1 MTVAQPLYSI
11 FSKNPEFFVAN
22 GIGQFQIY
30 AFVGV
35 LSFLIPILSA
45 GISLAALRWTRIPH
59 LIVVFLLITLYA
71 LQLLKGMGVS
81 YAPIAFCASI
91 GFACALTYHYI
102 RRPQYSFAINL
113 LLPIVIVLPYYFLT
127 HKNIE
132 PLLNRSSGL
141 STSDIEPAVNPGND
155 LPPIIMVVFDEFP
168 LIDMLDLEGDFDAKT
183 FPNFSY
189 LAEQATWYLN
199 ATTVA
204 TETSVA
210 VPSILDGQLPG
221 ESRLAIHSVHPDNLF
236 ALLQEQYTL
245 NLFESITQLAPPT
258 SDPVGDQASG
268 KKDWNHIRRF
278 ILDSVVTYLYVVLPD
293 QYANELRGIDTQ
305 WGGFLGDPENSSL
318 IIRSTEE
325 EDADSV
331 DSATPMEKILAVLA
345 DDRKAYFLEFVK
357 SIEGKPKTTF
367 HFIHSLLPHRPHK
380 YLPSG
385 RLYSNGD
392 APRGKYSDKKTKG
405 LEGSPQAITRYHQG
419 HRLQMGFAD
428 TLLGE
433 LLIELLRIDRFDQ
446 SLIIVCADHGM
457 SFRKGLPVRSPL
469 LENFADL
476 AYVPLLIKYPDQKV
490 STRDSRNVQT
500 IDIAPTVLDVLG
512 MPKSETADG
521 FSLLDEI
528 EVQRETVN
536 LYHHTLEKPIKMN
549 FDEGLALKEKAFQ
562 RIAKR
567 FGRDHPI
574 SNLFWY
580 GDSLDYIGRSEDSVV
595 QRKADVELY
604 DVAFDISH
612 VSGGIRGSISDMSD
626 LQVVVTINDVI
637 VAISSPYPYKDE
649 WLFDLVF
656 PDSVY
661 TEASN
666 SGNVFLI
673 SRR

>member
-1 MTVAQPLYSI
+1 
-11 FSKNPEFFVAN
+11 
-22 GIGQFQIY
+22 
-30 AFVGV
+30 
-35 LSFLIPILSA
+35 
-45 GISLAALRWTRIPH
+45 
-59 LIVVFLLITLYA
+59 
-71 LQLLKGMGVS
+71 
-81 YAPIAFCASI
+81 
-91 GFACALTYHYI
+91 
-102 RRPQYSFAINL
+102 
-113 LLPIVIVLPYYFLT
+113 
-127 HKNIE
+127 
-132 PLLNRSSGL
+132 
-141 STSDIEPAVNPGND
+141 
-155 LPPIIMVVFDEFP
+155 
-168 LIDMLDLEGDFDAKT
+168 
-183 FPNFSY
+183 
-189 LAEQATWYLN
+189 
-199 ATTVA
+199 
-204 TETSVA
+204 
-210 VPSILDGQLPG
+210 
-221 ESRLAIHSVHPDNLF
+221 
-236 ALLQEQYTL
+236 
-245 NLFESITQLAPPT
+245 
-258 SDPVGDQASG
+258 
-268 KKDWNHIRRF
+268 
-278 ILDSVVTYLYVVLPD
+278 
-293 QYANELRGIDTQ
+293 
-305 WGGFLGDPENSSL
+305 
-318 IIRSTEE
+318 
-325 EDADSV
+325 
-331 DSATPMEKILAVLA
+331 
-345 DDRKAYFLEFVK
+345 
-357 SIEGKPKTTF
+357 
-367 HFIHSLLPHRPHK
+367 
-380 YLPSG
+380 
-385 RLYSNGD
+385 
-392 APRGKYSDKKTKG
+392 
-405 LEGSPQAITRYHQG
+405 
-419 HRLQMGFAD
+419 
-428 TLLGE
+428 
-433 LLIELLRIDRFDQ
+433 
-446 SLIIVCADHGM
+446 M